1 MSTENLG
8 VDQLLPSSSL
18 LGELI
23 TSIVT
28 LDENQDGQIQLLEAV
43 NKLQTL
49 AFKAYTVY
57 NTTDWQTAK
66 AQLKDIDTGEILEIV
81 ETVAVT
87 FDIPNDEAETL
98 IEDWAKF
105 IFRTLDE
112 GAELV
117 ARTQQMFAVNET
129 PEPNFEG
136 DDIADE
142 NQ

>member
-1 MSTENLG
+1 MSIEKLG

-43 NKLQTL
+43 NKLQTI

-57 NTTDWQTAK
+57 NTTDWAIAK
-66 AQLKDIDTGEILEIV
+66 AQLKDIDTGEILQVV

-105 IFRTLDE
+105 IFETLDK

-117 ARTQQMFAVNET
+117 ARTQLMFSASET

-136 DDIADE
+136 EEIADK